1 MTFILA
7 SPAFLAHFK
16 CGEALRFTTGSRA
29 ELTVTKNSKSTLK
42 ANKYSSC
49 HVCLCCKEMEVPTHS
64 ERKETLHMPL
74 RLPGRCLHRRAR
86 KVLFLFLFLVC
97 TCSSVLLL
105 RVFASYYYYYYTTTI
120 LLLLLLLLLLPLLL
134 LLLRRR
140 HYYSSSSSC
149 HHHYYSCCYYYC
161 CCLRLRPGT
170 RLRPRLRLR
179 LLGRLLGSSTP
190 LLLPP
195 FFPKYYTGSAGS

>member
-1 MTFILA
+1 MNLLFATTGSGQAVTKAPKKMKAFILFTMTMTFILA

-105 RVFASYYYYYYTTTI
+105 RVFASYYYYYY
-120 LLLLLLLLLLPLLL
+120 
-134 LLLRRR
+134 
-140 HYYSSSSSC
+140 YY
-149 HHHYYSCCYYYC
+149 HHDYYY
-161 CCLRLRPGT
+161 
-170 RLRPRLRLR
+170 
-179 LLGRLLGSSTP
+179 
-190 LLLPP
+190 
-195 FFPKYYTGSAGS
+195 YYYYHHDYYYYYYY